1 MGGGD
6 IVKKLVSIF
15 LFCLLLFL
23 VACGSTTN
31 TTNDKEPNA
40 NRADIENDVNVE
52 GEEEKGQTEVIIDE
66 PLIPSVAID
75 EVIIIE
81 DYAEITVKGNN
92 FGKRIDPPNPGSF
105 YSYYE
110 NDEQGQ
116 IFLDTIISV
125 KSLLTAG
132 KPSDEFLNVKI
143 IYDDK
148 YEYETFV
155 VTEDRGGSDFTIFT
169 TIEPLQTST
178 LHFLASV
185 PEQVENDGKPLKA
198 IIMIN
203 GKEYEQIIR

>member
-6 IVKKLVSIF
+6 IVKKSVSIV

-40 NRADIENDVNVE
+40 NRDVE
-52 GEEEKGQTEVIIDE
+52 GKEEKGQTEVIIDE
-66 PLIPSVAID
+66 PLLPSVAID

-116 IFLDTIISV
+116 IYLDTIISV

-148 YEYETFV
+148 YEYKTFV

-169 TIEPLQTST
+169 NIEPLQTST

-198 IIMIN
+198 VIMIN